1 MSSESTPL
9 LPLLGQTAIVTG
21 ASRGIGAGVAWK
33 LASDGANVILGYTS
47 PSSGAK
53 VDELQKKISALP
65 HKPKTLK
72 VQADLGT
79 LEAPKKIID
88 EALSWA
94 GGDLKVNILV
104 NNAAALTMGPL
115 SELTVADYD
124 YIYNVNVRGTIFLT
138 QAVLPYLQ
146 PKGRII
152 NFASIGARATIPEG
166 TLYCSAKSAIEGLTR
181 TWAAELGKNGT
192 TVNTV
197 APGPVD
203 TDMLRGV
210 SPDIVESQ
218 KKQTL
223 VENRWGKVEEIA
235 NIVAWVASP
244 SASWISGQCINAS
257 GGFQTV

>member
-1 MSSESTPL
+1 MSSESTPS

-21 ASRGIGAGVAWK
+21 ASRGIGAGIAWK

-53 VDELQKKISALP
+53 VDEIQKKISALP

-72 VQADLGT
+72 VQADLGN
-79 LEAPKKIID
+79 LEAPKKFID

-104 NNAAALTMGPL
+104 NNAATLVMGPL
-115 SELTVADYD
+115 SEVTLADYD
-124 YIYNVNVRGTIFLT
+124 YVYNVNVRGTILFT

-146 PKGRII
+146 PKGRIV
-152 NFASIGARATIPEG
+152 NLASIGARETISGG
-166 TLYCSAKSAIEGLTR
+166 TLYCSSKAAVEGLTR
-181 TWAAELGKNGT
+181 TWAMEFGQSGI

-197 APGPVD
+197 APGPVG
-203 TDMLRGV
+203 TDMLEGV
-210 SPDIVESQ
+210 PADVVEAQKKRTPVES
-218 KKQTL
+218 
-223 VENRWGKVEEIA
+223 RWGKVEEIA
-235 NIVAWVASP
+235 DIVAWLASP
-244 SASWISGQCINAS
+244 AASWISGQNINAS